1 MLMETFERKKGSR
14 IMPGLFAGETRRRE
28 LPLTERGRECGK
40 SRFEGEEQ
48 DFSLEMLSI

>member
-28 LPLTERGRECGK
+28 LPLTERGRECL
-40 SRFEGEEQ
+40 RFIRVPSEGWPTVCA
-48 DFSLEMLSI
+48 LL